1 MPHAWSLCAAQGT
14 LHVFWAVHVL
24 GLADTNVVLDG
35 VTCLAP
41 FIAPWGE
48 KGGPKDA
55 LWTGLALLFEPF
67 AARLFK
73 THVPSERQRV
83 PCPEGCIGK
92 SGCFSYIGA
101 SVHAGGEQLYL
112 HLDKGNIEFTLVLVF
127 GAPMEGWPQLFPT
140 VGCVVLASGP
150 QQQGGYTRNN
160 VRPSRLD
167 LKASLPVQS
176 LFLQNTQQPQSFGE
190 AAGREPLDPCRCGV
204 KLP

>member
-14 LHVFWAVHVL
+14 LHIWWAVHVS
-24 GLADTNVVLDG
+24 GKADTNVVLDG

-41 FIAPWGE
+41 FVAPWGE
-48 KGGPKDA
+48 KWGPKDG
-55 LWTGLALLFEPF
+55 LWSGLALLFEPF

-83 PCPEGCIGK
+83 PCPEGCIGN

-127 GAPMEGWPQLFPT
+127 GAPMEGWPLLFPT
-140 VGCVVLASGP
+140 VGCVVPCGVWSYHVADAEWLLHGVGMGSGFRIVLVFCSHRAIVE
-150 QQQGGYTRNN
+150 GVDRDGKR
-160 VRPSRLD
+160 VRFD
-167 LKASLPVQS
+167 LKRQAR
-176 LFLQNTQQPQSFGE
+176 G
-190 AAGREPLDPCRCGV
+190 
-204 KLP
+204 